1 MKILFFVS
9 SFPALSETFIL
20 NQITGMIDRGH
31 EVEILSTKK
40 VKTEHHPEV
49 EKYNLMSKVKYIEIP
64 KNPISKVLKGIS
76 IFIKLS
82 SKNPKRACSLIN
94 KKKHGNFVWN
104 LRPLF
109 ISSFFEKNK
118 EYDVIIAHYG
128 YNLLLL
134 EIIKNTYFKFPK
146 IIGFFH
152 GNDLNGF
159 ITRFGSEIYKPLQ
172 KPTSTLGLPISN
184 LLLEQLNEL
193 QILIGHTK
201 IHHMGVDC
209 KQFNYSPPKEFK
221 GKLRLLIVGRLTE
234 KKGIDNA
241 IEAVSILKIKNI
253 HVNLKVIGD
262 GDQKSY
268 LEELIQARNLTKD
281 VELLGWQTQ
290 EVVKKYV
297 DHADLILLPS
307 KVASNG
313 DKEGIPVSLME
324 ALASG
329 KLVISTFHSGIPEI
343 IQDGKNG
350 WLVQENDSEALA
362 RKVKE
367 VSQLTLNKRIEIA
380 RNARESVFLNFNID
394 KLNDQLDD
402 IVKTLCLE
410 GDHFESRR
418 S

>member
-1 MKILFFVS
+1 M
-9 SFPALSETFIL
+9 
-20 NQITGMIDRGH
+20 
-31 EVEILSTKK
+31 
-40 VKTEHHPEV
+40 
-49 EKYNLMSKVKYIEIP
+49 
-64 KNPISKVLKGIS
+64 
-76 IFIKLS
+76 
-82 SKNPKRACSLIN
+82 
-94 KKKHGNFVWN
+94 
-104 LRPLF
+104 
-109 ISSFFEKNK
+109 
-118 EYDVIIAHYG
+118 
-128 YNLLLL
+128 
-134 EIIKNTYFKFPK
+134 
-146 IIGFFH
+146 
-152 GNDLNGF
+152 
-159 ITRFGSEIYKPLQ
+159 
-172 KPTSTLGLPISN
+172 
-184 LLLEQLNEL
+184 
-193 QILIGHTK
+193 
-201 IHHMGVDC
+201 
-209 KQFNYSPPKEFK
+209 
-221 GKLRLLIVGRLTE
+221 
-234 KKGIDNA
+234 
-241 IEAVSILKIKNI
+241 SILKIKNI